1 MPAESALVVLVRE
14 AEGLVGSFRDHHD
27 PAAAAGVPAH
37 ITILYPF
44 KEPSE
49 LAPEVLGDLAGLFA
63 RVPGFDVTLR
73 ECRHFPGVLY
83 LAPEP
88 AEPVCHLTEIVVQQY
103 PENPPYGGQFAE
115 IIPHLTVA
123 HVEDEQQMAE
133 ITAQLHHAAL
143 DHFPIRAR
151 VHTVTLMESR
161 DGRWR
166 VRGQFP
172 LRE

>member
-1 MPAESALVVLVRE
+1 MPAESALVVLVPE
-14 AEGLVGSFRDHHD
+14 AEGLVRSFRDRHD

-44 KEPSE
+44 KEPRE
-49 LAPEVLGDLAGLFA
+49 LTPEVLRDLADLFA
-63 RVPGFDVTLR
+63 HVPGFDVSLR

-88 AEPVCHLTEIVVQQY
+88 AEPVCHLTEIVAAHY
-103 PENPPYGGQFAE
+103 PENPPYGGRFAE

-123 HVEDEQQMAE
+123 HEEDELRMAE

-143 DHFPIRAR
+143 DYFPIHAPVR
-151 VHTVTLMESR
+151 TVTLMESR
-161 DGRWR
+161 DGHWR
-166 VRGQFP
+166 ISRRFP
-172 LRE
+172 LAE